1 MFIITKI
8 VLALLSVMARCTPYS
23 GLSTFGHGKVYSIQ
37 WSEYFRSWQGVL
49 HTEVWVLSVM
59 ARCTPYSG
67 LSTFGHGKVYSIQWS
82 EYFWSWQGVLHTVV
96 GVKILKMKS
105 VYCLIIFFRGSEL
118 VCDYQQNFNALLSL
132 YKKPPLLR
140 FKYLSSWKN

>member
-1 MFIITKI
+1 
-8 VLALLSVMARCTPYS
+8 
-23 GLSTFGHGKVYSIQ
+23 
-37 WSEYFRSWQGVL
+37 
-49 HTEVWVLSVM
+49 M

-105 VYCLIIFFRGSEL
+105 VYCLIIFSGEVSWFVTINKTLMLCFLFTKSPPSSDLNTCPPERIN
-118 VCDYQQNFNALLSL
+118 DRNFNISKMLFHVTHFQA
-132 YKKPPLLR
+132 R
-140 FKYLSSWKN
+140 